1 MSPTKPPGK
10 RGAKDDK
17 SRGFA
22 LASALAPALADMK
35 KQLEAQAA
43 AKAAKPQAAS
53 AASSARAAPAAAG
66 ARART
71 PKVDAAEEEATFQ
84 RMMSGVVPIGGD
96 KPTRVSAGVA
106 PRGPEA
112 RARAAEDLAARAR
125 AEADEVHEKLRQLV
139 DGPSSFEVVDDGRR
153 VEGRRLELPPQT
165 LRSLRRGAIAVDA
178 RLDLHGQAAAAA
190 HDELA
195 RFLRERRGRG
205 DRCVL
210 VIHGKGDHSPGG
222 VGVLRGEISAWLSQG
237 RASEQVSAFATATTE
252 DGGEGAVYVLLRR
265 DLG

>member
-1 MSPTKPPGK
+1 MSKPKSPGK

-17 SRGFA
+17 NRPFA
-22 LASALAPALADMK
+22 GAPALADIK
-35 KQLEAQAA
+35 KQLEADAA
-43 AKAAKPQAAS
+43 AKAAKPHAAKPASPS
-53 AASSARAAPAAAG
+53 AARGRA
-66 ARART
+66 

-96 KPTRVSAGVA
+96 KPTRVSGGVDARAPAG
-106 PRGPEA
+106 
-112 RARAAEDLAARAR
+112 RARAAEELAARAK

-139 DGPSSFEVVDDGRR
+139 DGPTRFEVVDDGRR

-178 RLDLHGQAAAAA
+178 RLDLHGHAAGAA
-190 HDELA
+190 HEELT
-195 RFLRERRGRG
+195 RFLRDRRGRG

-210 VIHGKGDHSPGG
+210 VIHGKGEHSPGG

>member
-1 MSPTKPPGK
+1 MSKPKPPGK

-17 SRGFA
+17 NRPF
-22 LASALAPALADMK
+22 ASALALADIK
-35 KQLEAQAA
+35 KQLEADAA
-43 AKAAKPQAAS
+43 AKAAKPAA
-53 AASSARAAPAAAG
+53 AKPARAAPG
-66 ARART
+66 GPRGRA
-71 PKVDAAEEEATFQ
+71 PKVDAAEEEATFH
-84 RMMSGVVPIGGD
+84 RMMSGVVPIGAD
-96 KPTRVSAGVA
+96 KPTRVSGGVEA
-106 PRGPEA
+106 RAPEA

-139 DGPSSFEVVDDGRR
+139 DGPARFEVIDDGRR

-178 RLDLHGQAAAAA
+178 RLDLHGQAAGAA
-190 HDELA
+190 HEELA
-195 RFLRERRGRG
+195 RFLRDRRGRG

-210 VIHGKGDHSPGG
+210 VIHGKGEHSPGG
-222 VGVLRGEISAWLSQG
+222 VGVLRGEIAAWLSQG